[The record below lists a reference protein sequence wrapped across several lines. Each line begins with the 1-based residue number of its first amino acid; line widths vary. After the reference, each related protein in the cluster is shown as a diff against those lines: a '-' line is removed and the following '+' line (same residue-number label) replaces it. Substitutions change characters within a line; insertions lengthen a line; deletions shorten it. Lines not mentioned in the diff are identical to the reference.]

1 MTCLDIFRA
10 RRGEKGLKTQK
21 TIKERK
27 QRVYSICIREFSI
40 AVEKT
45 VLAICWTSTSRANGN
60 CVNANIFAV
69 S

>member
-1 MTCLDIFRA
+1 MTRLDIFRV

-21 TIKERK
+21 TIKERGRK

-45 VLAICWTSTSRANGN
+45 VLAICWTSTSRANGD
-60 CVNANIFAV
+60 CVTANIF
-69 S
+69 